1 MESSQ
6 KNVFDVAAK
15 DIVKQ
20 FLEGYNAT
28 IFAYG
33 ETGAGKTYTIQGE
46 GVEGLNGGLIPQSL
60 SKIFQEVDN
69 NQHETVNIHVSFLEI
84 YKETAY
90 DLLGPLLL
98 KGSRKT
104 KELSKV
110 LVTMGGNDS
119 CHLHG
124 LSYHHVTSEDEAAQL
139 YRLGVANQKTDKTS
153 DNQRSSRSHTVF
165 SITISRQRHGTEL
178 FLRSKLN
185 LVDLAGSEH
194 VWKSSADEQQ
204 PGEAKFVNLS
214 LHHLESVIIAL
225 QKFNMKSL
233 RNCSRKKQTG
243 KVLKRS
249 SSATLRGERS
259 VDAVPKS
266 RFNEK
271 LTSASAVELG
281 KGKHSGLS
289 VDYEP
294 VLVPY
299 RNSLLTMVLQD
310 SLGGNCI
317 TAMIAALSFEEKNL
331 SETIS
336 TCRFAQRVARI
347 MNKPI
352 RNEEVDKNMVIRR
365 LQTTL
370 AKLHLELAN
379 YKHESLTLRLDDESS
394 PEDEQDCSAVMRSF
408 LAGRINDPVSHGIN
422 TPRKFRTS
430 LRYLRRIFA
439 GTTPQAL
446 RDGDQE
452 QQSADDRDS
461 GVRTGSEPTSPLTS
475 EGETDVH
482 VVSNFIAQ
490 LPSPVPMIAD
500 ASQHRL
506 SVTQESGISLGTEH
520 EEPTPDADESSPGPS
535 HEIPQMSGPGTSEV
549 STQTGL
555 LKTCEGRK
563 SAKKDVCLGEGKV
576 QPAGHGPRE
585 DVLIWELELQKEEL
599 LNKSKMF
606 TSRLADQR
614 ARLVVMLR
622 RGDLPEELEN
632 EKIVEL
638 QLQKKQREVE
648 SKLSFVIKKLADLKY
663 TDRLKQCQVKA
674 QHQSETQ
681 SFKELELKEVSTRQ
695 KLLARREQ
703 MRNFGL
709 SSPTLSHQSAPSTSS
724 FRSGTG
730 SGNVTLS
737 RTSSMTLH
745 WEDGGRETGD
755 QYRTVPGSPIS
766 SIPASNSRNSKP
778 VASRREL
785 KDNSRKIH
793 HMALSSQSFFSKR
806 GFSSQERFYS
816 RDKSGTSRNVGKNCP
831 LVDYMNN
838 SHRALYH
845 KSTFPRRIEN
855 GVCSDL
861 RGTKSAQRT
870 MPKKQKAC
878 GNSEAILAR
887 SSLSCLQSKEQSS
900 DSSKT
905 ECIMAMPP
913 DAATTDNKLV
923 TANDA
928 SEDQAEISKQEDKCS
943 DFKNSRLSSPGETA
957 ASKSRENFQEQKLP
971 CLNREQRVRVLKIRE
986 YVSAAEVIQRRWRLY
1001 KMNRKGEG
1009 GK

>member
-1 MESSQ
+1 
-6 KNVFDVAAK
+6 
-15 DIVKQ
+15 
-20 FLEGYNAT
+20 
-28 IFAYG
+28 
-33 ETGAGKTYTIQGE
+33 
-46 GVEGLNGGLIPQSL
+46 
-60 SKIFQEVDN
+60 
-69 NQHETVNIHVSFLEI
+69 
-84 YKETAY
+84 
-90 DLLGPLLL
+90 
-98 KGSRKT
+98 
-104 KELSKV
+104 
-110 LVTMGGNDS
+110 
-119 CHLHG
+119 
-124 LSYHHVTSEDEAAQL
+124 
-139 YRLGVANQKTDKTS
+139 
-153 DNQRSSRSHTVF
+153 
-165 SITISRQRHGTEL
+165 
-178 FLRSKLN
+178 
-185 LVDLAGSEH
+185 
-194 VWKSSADEQQ
+194 
-204 PGEAKFVNLS
+204 
-214 LHHLESVIIAL
+214 
-225 QKFNMKSL
+225 
-233 RNCSRKKQTG
+233 
-243 KVLKRS
+243 
-249 SSATLRGERS
+249 
-259 VDAVPKS
+259 
-266 RFNEK
+266 
-271 LTSASAVELG
+271 
-281 KGKHSGLS
+281 
-289 VDYEP
+289 
-294 VLVPY
+294 
-299 RNSLLTMVLQD
+299 
-310 SLGGNCI
+310 
-317 TAMIAALSFEEKNL
+317 
-331 SETIS
+331 
-336 TCRFAQRVARI
+336 
-347 MNKPI
+347 
-352 RNEEVDKNMVIRR
+352 MVIRR

-394 PEDEQDCSAVMRSF
+394 PEDERDCSAVMRSF

-446 RDGDQE
+446 RDGDQGV
-452 QQSADDRDS
+452 QSADDRDS

-490 LPSPVPMIAD
+490 LPSPASMLAD

-520 EEPTPDADESSPGPS
+520 EEPTPDAEESSPGPS
-535 HEIPQMSGPGTSEV
+535 HEVPQASGPGTSEV

-555 LKTCEGRK
+555 LKICEGRK
-563 SAKKDVCLGEGKV
+563 SAKKDVCVGEGRV

-585 DVLIWELELQKEEL
+585 DVSIWELELQKEEL

-793 HMALSSQSFFSKR
+793 HMALSSQSSFSKR
-806 GFSSQERFYS
+806 GFSNQERFYS

-838 SHRALYH
+838 SHRTLYH

-855 GVCSDL
+855 GVCPDL

-870 MPKKQKAC
+870 TPKRQRAC

-887 SSLSCLQSKEQSS
+887 SPSSCLQSKEQSS
-900 DSSKT
+900 DSRQAKRVPT
-905 ECIMAMPP
+905 MPT
-913 DAATTDNKLV
+913 DAANTDDKLV

-928 SEDQAEISKQEDKCS
+928 SENQAEISKLEDKCS
-943 DFKNSRLSSPGETA
+943 DFKNSHLSSPGETA
-957 ASKSRENFQEQKLP
+957 ASKSRENTHEQNSP
-971 CLNREQRVRVLKIRE
+971 FVSCLNREQRVRVLKIRE
-986 YVSAAEVIQRRWRLY
+986 CVSAAEVIQRRWRLY
-1001 KMNRKGEG
+1001 KRNKSGDG